1 MERRA
6 SSSVHDA
13 NGQRSIHVIVRK
25 KQNAEVAEYAN
36 KKTAA
41 LSAISAVNISIYSS
55 SSFTSPRS
63 ALAFSIIF
71 SCSCAGTTS

>member
-6 SSSVHDA
+6 SSPVHNADR
-13 NGQRSIHVIVRK
+13 QRSIHLDHPK
-25 KQNAEVAEYAN
+25 KQNAEIAEYAS
-36 KKTAA
+36 KKKLGVLCA
-41 LSAISAVNISIYSS
+41 LGGKCLSYSS

-63 ALAFSIIF
+63 AFAFSMIF